1 ALLIQPDFYTALFDI
16 EGPGIEQIPLFTSHA
31 HATNW
36 PTSNIDSIPSL
47 EYYYKSPGVT
57 YGLDFSIFPWTALL
71 NTGFHYNQTIDDWLD
86 MLWFSDRVR
95 SQAIYDNL
103 TTHFQTYQYSEIMIS
118 HAMGGIALN
127 ADWQMD
133 SLLGYQYIK
142 YLEAGD
148 GGVVGEPL
156 PDYLIVTIVVA
167 AIGVPVVIIIGYAL
181 LKKRKR
187 P

>member
-1 ALLIQPDFYTALFDI
+1 
-16 EGPGIEQIPLFTSHA
+16 
-31 HATNW
+31 
-36 PTSNIDSIPSL
+36 
-47 EYYYKSPGVT
+47 
-57 YGLDFSIFPWTALL
+57 
-71 NTGFHYNQTIDDWLD
+71 